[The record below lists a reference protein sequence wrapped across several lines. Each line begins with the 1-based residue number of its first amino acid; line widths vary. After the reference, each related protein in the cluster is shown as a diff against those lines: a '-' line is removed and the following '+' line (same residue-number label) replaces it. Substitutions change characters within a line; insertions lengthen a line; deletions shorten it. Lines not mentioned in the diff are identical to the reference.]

1 MHVRFV
7 SAGLLFTMALAA
19 GYARA
24 QYHGDY
30 DHGRHVAGDS
40 IELGLH
46 ERHEG
51 TAIRAHDHKVG
62 WVRADFVDAEGRRG
76 GVVITVKNETSC
88 RLEMTFFV
96 RSKEGHHDRDRE
108 STTVRVRRNDRESR
122 QVRFEL
128 ARDTRPRVV
137 IDSEGRLEDCR

>member
-1 MHVRFV
+1 MQVRSV
-7 SAGLLFTMALAA
+7 SAGFLFTMALAVGCA
-19 GYARA
+19 YA
-24 QYHGDY
+24 QYYGEY
-30 DHGRHVAGDS
+30 DHGRHVTTDS
-40 IELGLH
+40 MELRLH
-46 ERHEG
+46 ERHDG

-62 WVRADFVDAEGRRG
+62 WLRADFVDAEGRRG
-76 GVVITVKNETSC
+76 GVVLTVKNETAC

-108 STTVRVRRNDRESR
+108 STTIRVGRNDRESR
-122 QVRFEL
+122 QVRFDL